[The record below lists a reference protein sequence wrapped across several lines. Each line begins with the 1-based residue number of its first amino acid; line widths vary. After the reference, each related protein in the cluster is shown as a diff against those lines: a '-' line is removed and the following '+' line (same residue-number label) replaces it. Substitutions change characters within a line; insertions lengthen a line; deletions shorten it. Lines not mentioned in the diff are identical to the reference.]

1 MSTRTSTP
9 PRTPGYGWRV
19 GLRRVVFFAAIWWVL
34 TGGPAGS
41 WLLGAPAVLLA
52 AWISLKL
59 WSSPPLSLIG
69 IARFL
74 PYFARQSLAGA
85 TDVAL
90 RAFQPRMPLSPG
102 LVRHRVRVPA
112 GACRVTLANVISM
125 LPGTLSA
132 DLVGDELVIHALDT
146 GQDLHEMVIDLEPRI
161 AAIFGVSLAPEIRGG
176 GGP

>member
-9 PRTPGYGWRV
+9 PRTPGHGWRV

-74 PYFARQSLAGA
+74 PYFAHQSLAGA

-90 RAFQPRMPLSPG
+90 RALRPRMPLSPG

-132 DLVGDELVIHALDT
+132 DLVDDELVIHALDT
-146 GQDLHEMVIDLEPRI
+146 RQDLHEMVLDLEPRI
-161 AAIFGVSLAPEIRGG
+161 AAIFGVSLTPETRRGAG
-176 GGP
+176 

>member
-9 PRTPGYGWRV
+9 PRTPGHGWRV

-74 PYFARQSLAGA
+74 PYFAHQSLAGA

-90 RAFQPRMPLSPG
+90 RALRPRMPLSPG

-161 AAIFGVSLAPEIRGG
+161 AAIFGLSLAPIPRGASQ
-176 GGP
+176 